1 MPRFSIRALIAVAS
15 LTLFAM
21 VSAVPMLASAQG
33 ATPEAD
39 CPPLSP
45 EAIEA
50 RVRAFV
56 EAVNA
61 EDTGRLGE
69 LLHPDHQHNWSIHQD
84 ALDLQGYLDTIG
96 NLFDAY
102 DDYSFTADEIVTA
115 DGAAVL
121 RFTASGMQVL
131 ELNGYPPSDQ
141 PATWTGIL
149 VIEFDNCGQI
159 VEIWAEADHLGR
171 LIQHGS
177 IEAPVPATPA
187 P

>member
-1 MPRFSIRALIAVAS
+1 MPRFSIRALIAVACA
-15 LTLFAM
+15 TLLAIL
-21 VSAVPMLASAQG
+21 STVPMSASAQG

-45 EAIEA
+45 EAIQE
-50 RVRAFV
+50 RVQAFV
-56 EAVNA
+56 DATNA
-61 EDTGRLGE
+61 EDLEQLEGLF
-69 LLHPDHQHNWSIHQD
+69 HPDHQHNWSITPGS
-84 ALDLQGYLDTIG
+84 LDLQGYLDTIG

-102 DDYSFTADEIVTA
+102 DNYSFTADDILTA

-121 RFTASGMQVL
+121 RFTASGTQVL
-131 ELNGYPPSDQ
+131 DFNGYPPSDQ

-149 VIEFDNCGQI
+149 VIEFDECGQI

-177 IEAPVPATPA
+177 IEPPMQATPVP
-187 P
+187 

>member
-1 MPRFSIRALIAVAS
+1 MPRISVRTLIATAIMMLLAIS
-15 LTLFAM
+15 LIAPLS
-21 VSAVPMLASAQG
+21 VSAHE
-33 ATPEAD
+33 ATPESD

-50 RVRAFV
+50 RVQEFV
-56 EAVNA
+56 ESVNA

-84 ALDLQGYLDTIG
+84 SLDRQGYLDTISS
-96 NLFDAY
+96 LFDAY
-102 DDYSFTADEIVTA
+102 DNFSFTADQVITA
-115 DGAAVL
+115 DGSAVL
-121 RFTASGMQVL
+121 RFTTSGTQVL
-131 ELNGYPPSDQ
+131 HFNGFPPSDQ

-149 VIEFDNCGQI
+149 IIELNECGQI

-177 IEAPVPATPA
+177 IEVPAEATPA
-187 P
+187 S